1 MTTRTRQG
9 PSTVSTS
16 PDTVA
21 FIEDQL
27 AGLAVRTRPMFGEYG
42 VYCDGKIVGLI
53 CDDILFLKPSDADL
67 GLFARTELAPP
78 YPGAKQYHRV
88 PGDAVEDRDWLGQ
101 VVQATADALPAPTG
115 KPLPK
120 DTNEMK
126 PYPRPPAR

>member
-1 MTTRTRQG
+1 M
-9 PSTVSTS
+9 STS

-27 AGLAVRTRPMFGEYG
+27 AGLTVRTRPMFGEYG
-42 VYCDGKIVGLI
+42 IYCDGKVVGLI
-53 CDDILFLKPSDADL
+53 CGDALFLKPTDADPA
-67 GLFARTELAPP
+67 LFARTELAPP
-78 YPGAKQYHRV
+78 YPGAKEYHRV
-88 PGDAVEDRDWLGQ
+88 PGDALEDRDWLGQ
-101 VVQATADALPAPTG
+101 AVQATADALQAPKL